1 MPQVWDRP
9 RSSWPAGYI
18 PQERQATVNAAA
30 RILVVDDDESILDF
44 IGEVLADEGYV
55 TVTASNGAEA
65 LAVILTQP
73 PDLIILDI
81 WMPVMD
87 GPSFIRAYH
96 QSPGPHAPIIVMSA
110 ARDGA
115 AIAADSGADGFLAKP
130 FGLDALLR
138 TVGVHVGRPGTAPKG
153 PQPRTLPC

>member
-1 MPQVWDRP
+1 MSQAWDLA
-9 RSSWPAGYI
+9 RSSWPAGYV
-18 PQERQATVNAAA
+18 PQERLATVNAGA

-44 IGEVLADEGYV
+44 IGEVLTDEGYV

-65 LAVILTQP
+65 LALILAQP

-81 WMPVMD
+81 WMPIMD

-96 QSPGPHAPIIVMSA
+96 QTPQPHAPIIAMSA

-130 FGLDALLR
+130 FGLDALLQ
-138 TVGVHVGRPGTAPKG
+138 TVGAHVSRPGAAPKG